1 MWAQG
6 QVKSTQHQPKSK
18 AEAAK
23 AWGRGKDYP
32 WESFNSQLK
41 TSSSTLGESGR
52 KSQDGVPK
60 VLFSK
65 TGAEKHQPERQIV
78 KEIIPGRRP
87 LHEHSVMRTEKE
99 KRGQVGPRT
108 SNHLTKT
115 LLKHLASTQQDARSL
130 RPGQD
135 TKWTPRFKQHLLII
149 YKLYPC
155 HVEMVNSLGDLE
167 RFFFWN
173 DFFISKLIEL
183 LSIEFRWD

>member
-18 AEAAK
+18 AGAAK
-23 AWGRGKDYP
+23 AWGRGKDHP

-60 VLFSK
+60 ELFSK

-87 LHEHSVMRTEKE
+87 LHEHSVMRTEKD

-108 SNHLTKT
+108 SNHLIKP
-115 LLKHLASTQQDARSL
+115 LLTHPVSTQQDSRSL
-130 RPGQD
+130 CPGQD
-135 TKWTPRFKQHLLII
+135 TKWTPRFKQHLLDYVSTPAMLKWWI
-149 YKLYPC
+149 PW
-155 HVEMVNSLGDLE
+155 ET
-167 RFFFWN
+167 WN